1 MRAARADLLCAP
13 LLALALLAMA
23 PPGARAVELGTLFH
37 TPQERERLDRLR
49 RGEPDRAIAASPGG
63 AREVTGFVKR
73 SDGRGTVW
81 IDGVPM
87 QIASPRAE
95 RLLDPR
101 GVRGYSERENPV
113 RIERKPAK

>member
-1 MRAARADLLCAP
+1 MRAARADLCCAL
-13 LLALALLAMA
+13 LLALAPLAA
-23 PPGARAVELGTLFH
+23 PAIELGTLFH
-37 TPQERERLDRLR
+37 TPLERERLDRLR
-49 RGEPDRAIAASPGG
+49 RGEPDRGIASGAGG

-87 QIASPRAE
+87 QIATPRAE

-113 RIERKPAK
+113 RIERKPATK